1 MTITA
6 LSKTID
12 QARRNY
18 WAVRAIDDDCL
29 IFQDRHDSAD
39 WIQVTFDN
47 YSPSNKFVSAVHKD
61 GTVFGSYA
69 AVRKACGC

>member
-29 IFQDRHDSAD
+29 IFQNRDVESD
-39 WIQVTFDN
+39 WIQVIFDN
-47 YSPSNKFVSAVHKD
+47 FSDSNKFVGATHAD
-61 GTVFGSYA
+61 GTRFRSYA
-69 AVRKACGC
+69 GVRKAVSS